1 MIDPAQHVENK
12 RDVSEV
18 KPVEQLE
25 LLPTRGEKL
34 KEDAK
39 SLSHMLTHVPKN
51 PYCTTC
57 QRAKMQ
63 AKSAPNRKGL
73 HSDGSARPKGFGV
86 EATADHFIAK
96 DEIDTSISG
105 DKTGLVIHC
114 RGSDWLEQYGTKTN
128 DADSTDHR
136 VSRYP

>member
-1 MIDPAQHVENK
+1 MKAYQEEFPEAFPTITAPIRQLAGGIQPPPGQSPVIDPAKHDGNK

-25 LLPTRGEKL
+25 MLPTRGEKL

-39 SLSHMLTHVPKN
+39 SVSHMLTHVPKN

-63 AKSAPNRKGL
+63 ATSAPNRKGL
-73 HSDGSARPKGFGV
+73 HSDGSARP
-86 EATADHFIAK
+86 
-96 DEIDTSISG
+96 
-105 DKTGLVIHC
+105 
-114 RGSDWLEQYGTKTN
+114 
-128 DADSTDHR
+128 
-136 VSRYP
+136 